1 MTSLLTETEINL
13 FSTKLPS
20 LDEIS
25 KLASLVNSSEYNQVQ
40 FAEEIESNSSNSLAA
55 GIGLVIIG
63 EYEKAIAALS
73 KAKNNSIGNLY
84 LGYALRAAGAF
95 DKAVQAFDKA
105 GKDIDGLVIA
115 LEKAAT
121 YRVAGQLDKA
131 ETEIKGCSNFEKASA
146 EYHYQVGKLLN
157 AQGDYETALDNFAT
171 AVEIDENHE
180 NSLFELA
187 FANDLRGDEET
198 AIEYYKLATKHAPV
212 KINAM
217 LNLAVLYEDAGDF
230 DRAYKL
236 AFAVVDAFPNHKK
249 ANLFK
254 KDIASSMVMIYDE
267 EKEKWL
273 DRHNR
278 ILEIPISDFELSV
291 RSRNCLKKM
300 NINTLGDL
308 LRISESELL
317 SYKNFGETSLTEI
330 KKILNQKQLSLGIA
344 SDLGTSVMPMLN
356 HELSGVN
363 EEMLGKTISDLELSV
378 RAKRALGNLGVI
390 SVSELVSKTEAELLG
405 CKNFGV
411 TSLNEIKER
420 LTGFG
425 LSLRKL
431 E

>member
-1 MTSLLTETEINL
+1 MTSLTEIEINL
-13 FSTKLPS
+13 FSTELPS
-20 LDEIS
+20 LEEIGE
-25 KLASLVNSSEYNQVQ
+25 LAAIVNSSEYNQLK
-40 FAEEIESNSSNSLAA
+40 FAEQIDSNSSNGLAC
-55 GIGLVIIG
+55 GIGQVIIG
-63 EYEKAIAALS
+63 QYEKAIDTLS
-73 KAKNNSIGNLY
+73 KAANNSSGNLY
-84 LGYALRAAGAF
+84 LGYALRAAGEF
-95 DKAVQAFDKA
+95 DKAVKAFDKA

-115 LEKAAT
+115 LEKAET
-121 YRVAGQLDKA
+121 YRIAEQFDKA
-131 ETEIKGCSNFEKASA
+131 EAELKGCANFDKASA
-146 EYHYQVGKLLN
+146 EYHYQLGKLLN
-157 AQGDYETALDNFAT
+157 AQGEYETALDNFAT
-171 AVEIDENHE
+171 AVEIDDKHE
-180 NSLFELA
+180 KSLFELA

-198 AIEYYKLATKHAPV
+198 AIEYYKQVTKHPPV

-217 LNLAVLYEDAGDF
+217 LNLAVLYEDAGNF
-230 DRAYKL
+230 EKAYQL

-254 KDIASSMVMIYDE
+254 KDIQSSMVMIYDE

-330 KKILNQKQLSLGIA
+330 KKILNQKQLSLGM
-344 SDLGTSVMPMLN
+344 TSESGSSVLPMLN
-356 HELSGVN
+356 AELSGVN
-363 EEMLGKTISDLELSV
+363 EEMLGKTVDDLELSV
-378 RAKRALGNLGVI
+378 RAKRALGKLGVV

>member
-20 LDEIS
+20 LEEIDE
-25 KLASLVNSSEYNQVQ
+25 LALLVNSSEYNQVQ
-40 FAEEIESNSSNSLAA
+40 FADQIESNPSKSLAA

-63 EYEKAIAALS
+63 EYEKAIASLS
-73 KAKNNSIGNLY
+73 KAGSNSIKNLY
-84 LGYALRAAGAF
+84 LGYALRCSGDFA
-95 DKAVQAFDKA
+95 KAVQAFEKA
-105 GKDIDGLVIA
+105 GKDVDGLVIA
-115 LEKAAT
+115 LEKAET
-121 YRVAGQLDKA
+121 YRLAEQLDEA
-131 ETEIKGCSNFEKASA
+131 EAELKGCANFKNASA
-146 EYHYQVGKLLN
+146 EYHFQIGKLLN
-157 AQGDYETALDNFAT
+157 ARGEYETALDNFAT

-180 NSLFELA
+180 KSLFELA

-198 AIEYYKLATKHAPV
+198 AIEYYKQVIKHAPI

-236 AFAVVDAFPNHKK
+236 AFAVVEAFPNHKK

-425 LSLRKL
+425 LNLRKL

>member
-13 FSTKLPS
+13 FSKELPS
-20 LDEIS
+20 LDEIGER
-25 KLASLVNSSEYNQVQ
+25 ASLVNSSEYNQLQ
-40 FAEEIESNSSNSLAA
+40 FADQIESNSSNSLAA

-63 EYEKAIAALS
+63 EYEKAAESLS
-73 KAKNNSIGNLY
+73 KAGSDSIGNLY
-84 LGYALRAAGAF
+84 LGIALRGAGEF
-95 DKAVQAFDKA
+95 GKAVKAFDKA
-105 GKDIDGLVIA
+105 GKDLDGLVIA
-115 LEKAAT
+115 LEKSET
-121 YRVAGQLDKA
+121 YRLAEQLDEA
-131 ETEIKGCSNFEKASA
+131 ESELKGCANFENASA
-146 EYHYQVGKLLN
+146 EYHFQVGKVLN
-157 AQGDYETALDNFAT
+157 ARGEYEAALDNFVT
-171 AVEIDENHE
+171 SVEIDEKHE
-180 NSLFELA
+180 KSLFELA

-198 AIEYYKLATKHAPV
+198 AIEYYKQVTKHAPV

-230 DRAYKL
+230 DKAHQL

-254 KDIASSMVMIYDE
+254 KDIQSSMVMIYDE

-344 SDLGTSVMPMLN
+344 SDLSSSGLPMLN
-356 HELSGVN
+356 QDLSGVN
-363 EEMLGKTISDLELSV
+363 EEMLGKTINDLELSV
-378 RAKRALGNLGVI
+378 RAKRALGKLGVI
-390 SVSELVSKTEAELLG
+390 NVSELVSKTEAELLG